1 MPLTFIEAIAR
12 QEGFGANPDDIS
24 TRRNNPGDI
33 EEGRFAQSH
42 GALPSD
48 GNRFAAWATPEAG
61 FAAMRA
67 LLKSA
72 YLGLTVAQALCKWAP
87 PIENDVSAYQADVCH
102 WTGMQPTDVLT
113 EDNLG

>member
-1 MPLTFIEAIAR
+1 MMTFIQAIAR
-12 QEGFGANPDDIS
+12 QEGWGASPTNLP

-42 GALPSD
+42 GALPPD
-48 GNRFAAWATPEAG
+48 GNRFAAWPTAEAG

-67 LLKSA
+67 LLISA
-72 YLGLTVAQALCKWAP
+72 YLGLTVRQALCKWAP
-87 PIENDVSAYQADVCH
+87 PVENNVSQYEANIVL

-113 EDNLG
+113 ESNLG